1 MMSPTIMVLIVIML
15 ILCARF
21 LYKKSLSNPHPLP
34 PGPMCFPFIGCT
46 IHMLLNKP
54 TFRWIHNLMDKFNT
68 QILCIRLGCST
79 HVITVTSP
87 ELACEF
93 LKKQDAI
100 FISRPDFFSAY
111 LLSDGY
117 HTAALA
123 PLGDQWRK
131 MRRIIT
137 HDMLSSQVHKWFQPK
152 RDEESNQLLG
162 YICNQIQNGDN
173 ITDGGLINIRMV
185 SRHFCGNL
193 MRNMIFGRRFFGK
206 GSEDGGPG
214 EEETEHVAAI
224 FNILKYLYAFCI
236 TDYHPWLRGKTD
248 FDGHEKSMRSALKIA
263 RKYQD
268 PLINER
274 IQMWKNGDRME
285 KHDLLDV
292 LIQHDNP
299 KVTIVEIKAQII
311 EIMGATVDNPSNA
324 VEWTMGEM
332 MNEPTLLKRAV
343 EELDHVV
350 GCNRLVQEQDL
361 PQLNYLKAC
370 IKEAFRLHPFA
381 AFNPPH
387 VSTMDTTVAGYFIPK
402 GSHVLL
408 SRRGLGRNPNV
419 WTDPLRFNPDRHL
432 QGEEKQVV
440 LTDDELRMISFS
452 TGKRGCPAVVLGS
465 TITTIMLAR
474 MLQGFTWEPIC
485 KEVPINLD
493 ENHDDLSLAKPLVLI
508 AKPRLPQHL
517 YPNI

>member
-1 MMSPTIMVLIVIML
+1 MSPTIIVLIVIML
-15 ILCARF
+15 ILCARL

-34 PGPMCFPFIGCT
+34 PGPMSLPFIGCT
-46 IHMLLNKP
+46 IQMLLNQP
-54 TFRWIHNLMDKFNT
+54 TFRWIHNLMDQFDT
-68 QILCIRLGCST
+68 QILCIRLGSST
-79 HVITVTSP
+79 HVITVSSP

-93 LKKQDAI
+93 LKKQEAI

-111 LLSDGY
+111 LMSDGY
-117 HTAALA
+117 HTVIFS
-123 PLGDQWRK
+123 PPGDQWRK
-131 MRRIIT
+131 MKRIIT
-137 HDMLSSQVHKWFQPK
+137 HDMLSSQANKWFQPK
-152 RDEESNQLLG
+152 RHEEANQLLG
-162 YICNQIQNGDN
+162 YICNQIQKGDN
-173 ITDGGLINIRMV
+173 ITDGGLIDIRMV
-185 SRHFCGNL
+185 GQHFCGNL

-248 FDGHEKSMRSALKIA
+248 FDCHEMNMRSALKIA

-268 PLINER
+268 PLVNER
-274 IQMWKNGDRME
+274 IQMWENGDRME

-292 LIQHDNP
+292 LIQRDNP

-311 EIMGATVDNPSNA
+311 EIMIAAVDNPSNA

-343 EELDHVV
+343 EEMDHVV
-350 GCNRLVQEQDL
+350 GRNRLVQEQDL

-370 IKEAFRLHPFA
+370 IKESFRLHPFT

-419 WTDPLRFNPDRHL
+419 WADPLRFNPDRHL

-440 LTDDELRMISFS
+440 LTDNELRMISFS

-474 MLQGFTWEPIC
+474 LLQGFTWEPIC
-485 KEVPINLD
+485 KELSIKLV
-493 ENHDDLSLAKPLVLI
+493 ENHHDLSLAKPLVLI

-517 YPNI
+517 YPKF